1 MRHGVCLATLLT
13 QTHAYSQEH
22 LVLIGLSHGFFG
34 VLITVKVP
42 SQRKYIIK
50 QRSLFQDYLLVKKEP
65 KYVMFETSKAS
76 DLKNS
81 STHGKPD
88 AWLLE
93 VLYAHMHAKNL
104 CKQRTVKNTM
114 LQEDNSRK
122 ALDFFLSVSTP
133 GWGPAWT
140 SRERGGTPY
149 RNCAKPDAKEPTT
162 YTWILSRNMITY
174 NEDPL
179 AMRPEWV
186 P

>member
-1 MRHGVCLATLLT
+1 VEDKFHTDSNAPWRLPGDALT

-76 DLKNS
+76 DSKNS

-104 CKQRTVKNTM
+104 CTQWTVKNTM
-114 LQEDNSRK
+114 LQEDTSRK
-122 ALDFFLSVSTP
+122 ALAFFFLCQRQGEVLP
-133 GWGPAWT
+133 GHLGKGVALLT
-140 SRERGGTPY
+140 GTVLNPIQKNQ
-149 RNCAKPDAKEPTT
+149 RHTH
-162 YTWILSRNMITY
+162 
-174 NEDPL
+174 
-179 AMRPEWV
+179 
-186 P
+186 